1 MLLTQC
7 ENHVKSTMHTLI
19 CCNISFLEK
28 RMILYFKFEIR
39 SSKKSGYLL
48 LKVPVMTTFHFH
60 VYLKPYIHFEISFT
74 PAHKLTKELLKGIL
88 KTGAQPRG
96 NVGVLF

>member
-1 MLLTQC
+1 
-7 ENHVKSTMHTLI
+7 
-19 CCNISFLEK
+19 
-28 RMILYFKFEIR
+28 
-39 SSKKSGYLL
+39 
-48 LKVPVMTTFHFH
+48 MTTFHFH